1 MALEIFLVRMLKMK
15 PNNSKIYKW
24 NYSNNYNILPGNLF
38 RLPDDCFF
46 YSNNF
51 NLSLGGLT

>member
-15 PNNSKIYKW
+15 SNNSKIYKW
-24 NYSNNYNILPGNLF
+24 NNSNNYNIHPGDLF
-38 RLPDDCFF
+38 RLPDDRFF
-46 YSNNF
+46 YPNNF